1 MLTSAC
7 ARSDQ
12 CAFSCGQKVKIS
24 TFRPQASA
32 TVLFATQNYFKA
44 SCGHVLFPVPLHV
57 NTHKIDQVTAGR
69 HVRHSQERKWCTM
82 DYHVTT
88 ICNNGRTP
96 NCFGPDKD
104 TAKGREI
111 AAAPSIRCQCP
122 SRVFTM
128 DIHFDAPTALTLG
141 CGALFLGREFCRSKV
156 YPGHW
161 GHCAIGRI
169 RFKEANH
176 PSVKSP
182 VMLMNGSKFN

>member
-1 MLTSAC
+1 MRIFMGPKSENFNFQTAGVSDGPLCHKKIFQSELRTCPFPSAPAC
-7 ARSDQ
+7 Q
-12 CAFSCGQKVKIS
+12 H
-24 TFRPQASA
+24 
-32 TVLFATQNYFKA
+32 TQNPP
-44 SCGHVLFPVPLHV
+44 S
-57 NTHKIDQVTAGR
+57 R

-182 VMLMNGSKFN
+182 VMPMNGSEFN